1 MNQLRDA
8 RGVSLVELM
17 MATLVFSVVAAF
29 GMRFLVL
36 QHGWAVYQEDVAE
49 AQQQARAALDL
60 MGRELSLLGFGV
72 PEGDEK
78 ISKATVQEI
87 EFLANLN
94 AAIAYLSQE
103 AGTAQKQ
110 LSVGYVNN
118 KEYVDKDSQD
128 KFEKGKTVS
137 ICTLDYCEWHT
148 LAKNGGEE
156 TLELNEGLSQAFST
170 GSTVHLVKRILYAL
184 KAVDS
189 NRFNLNRTVDNG
201 KPAPVAEGLASMSL
215 EYLNGTGQ
223 PETVL
228 TDIQRI
234 RIQLTARMPR
244 SPEKVRTLV
253 SEVYLRNR

>member
-17 MATLVFSVVAAF
+17 MATLVFSLVAAF

-49 AQQQARAALDL
+49 AQQQARAAVDL

-94 AAIAYLSQE
+94 AAIAYLKQA
-103 AGTAQKQ
+103 AGTNQKQ

-118 KEYVDKDSQD
+118 KEYADKDSQD

-137 ICTLDYCEWHT
+137 ICALDYCEWHT
-148 LAKNGGEE
+148 LAKNGGKE

-189 NRFNLNRTVDNG
+189 HRLNLNRTVDAGRPN
-201 KPAPVAEGLASMSL
+201 PVAEGLASMSL
-215 EYLNGTGQ
+215 KYLDDAGRPVTG
-223 PETVL
+223 L
-228 TDIQRI
+228 TEI
-234 RIQLTARMPR
+234 RRVQIELTARMPR
-244 SPEKVRTLV
+244 SPEKVRTLAT
-253 SEVYLRNR
+253 EVYLRNR